1 MFNIEEGIVEIINTI
16 YLNAGKSNHFSI
28 EDYRKTSR
36 SKGNLARFVVE
47 LRPYL
52 HSIERNTQITPSIV
66 LSNANANA
74 NANVYYYNVT
84 KDSIE
89 ILVKLISEEFREWVE
104 SVRDISFYKEWKWV
118 KSISFNE

>member
-1 MFNIEEGIVEIINTI
+1 MLNIEEDILKRINEI
-16 YLNAGKSNHFSI
+16 YLNAGKSDLFSI
-28 EDYRKTSR
+28 EDYLKTSR

-52 HSIERNTQITPSIV
+52 HSIERDTQITPNIV
-66 LSNANANA
+66 LSNT
-74 NANVYYYNVT
+74 NANVYYYIVT

-104 SVRDISFYKEWKWV
+104 SVRNISFYKHWKQID
-118 KSISFNE
+118 SIRFYE